1 MEDSIHTMCFCG
13 HNDLALHGKS
23 DFGSTI
29 IQLSTHS
36 ESQKVLLFLQFLKQ
50 DVHKIIQTKLEK

>member
-1 MEDSIHTMCFCG
+1 MEDSFHTMCFCG
-13 HNDLALHGKS
+13 HNDLALHSKS
-23 DFGSTI
+23 DFGSTV

-50 DVHKIIQTKLEK
+50 DVHKII